1 MHALLFK
8 KVYPLFLTQDPFFKL
23 KNADEDF
30 VDAATTV
37 KVVASVRR
45 NLWEPGRHG

>member
-8 KVYPLFLTQDPFFKL
+8 KVYPLFLTQHSLLKL
-23 KNADEDF
+23 KNADEYRI
-30 VDAATTV
+30 DAAITV
-37 KVVASVRR
+37 KVVALVRR